1 MQMVHMSTFLCTSY
15 MCPVTFPDLWKM
27 SCHSCLVKCEL
38 MCIIRKTWT
47 YLKKSWP
54 SFTSKMFQLR
64 CNTSRLFLWFSNFV
78 RTFVCDHR
86 KVEAKDGLD
95 HRLQL
100 LGDFLSPPLAT
111 THPLVKFNNCK
122 ICVNLD
128 LWDPQY
134 WISWLQIPKSFREA
148 LFKVK
153 CIGML
158 AIFPVTWTF
167 GRMYFPDVL
176 GVKYVEA
183 LVQQLLRKV
192 KQNRVEGVIWKLA

>member
-1 MQMVHMSTFLCTSY
+1 MWVDVYNTQNMNLLEKKLTIFHLQNVPIALQ
-15 MCPVTFPDLWKM
+15 
-27 SCHSCLVKCEL
+27 
-38 MCIIRKTWT
+38 
-47 YLKKSWP
+47 YLK
-54 SFTSKMFQLR
+54 T
-64 CNTSRLFLWFSNFV
+64 FLWFSNFM

-128 LWDPQY
+128 LCDRQY

-153 CIGML
+153 CIGLL
-158 AIFPVTWTF
+158 AIFLVIWTF
-167 GRMYFPDVL
+167 GQMYFPDVL

-192 KQNRVEGVIWKLA
+192 KQNRVEGVIWKLADRKQER